1 MTRADW
7 VWGAE
12 WGAGFLRP
20 TFIDFNQNWLH
31 NWGPAVADWTSFG
44 RPSEA
49 LCYSL
54 LALYNH
60 GEPVVSY
67 PHSYTSQFSSLAWEG
82 HWGWI
87 SWICTSSFPPSA
99 RDAPWGILPSCIS
112 TSLLIGSS
120 MAVWHR
126 RFCRRFPKDSRVAAQ
141 QRESSGLSCCW
152 SFGCLRA

>member
-1 MTRADW
+1 MCPLLPVQTEVLLSLMFGSPQSTIIWPSWNSTWQTVTRADW

-12 WGAGFLRP
+12 WGVAFLRS

-49 LCYSL
+49 LCCSL

-60 GEPVVSY
+60 GEPAVSY
-67 PHSYTSQFSSLAWEG
+67 PQSYTSQFSSLAWEG

-87 SWICTSSFPPSA
+87 GWICTSSFPPSA
-99 RDAPWGILPSCIS
+99 RDAPGGFSPP
-112 TSLLIGSS
+112 
-120 MAVWHR
+120 A
-126 RFCRRFPKDSRVAAQ
+126 FPPR
-141 QRESSGLSCCW
+141 
-152 SFGCLRA
+152 